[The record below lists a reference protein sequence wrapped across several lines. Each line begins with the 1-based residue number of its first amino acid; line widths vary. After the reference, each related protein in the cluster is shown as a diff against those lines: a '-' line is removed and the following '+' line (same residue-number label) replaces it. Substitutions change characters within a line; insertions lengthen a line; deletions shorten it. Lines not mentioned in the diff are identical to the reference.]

1 MNEEFTVTCEEKDI
15 QNDKEVMF
23 NIQKAMLATLFEGEK
38 INHFQYEYAIELLEK
53 KFRQQ

>member
-1 MNEEFTVTCEEKDI
+1 MNKEFTVVCEDDDI
-15 QNDKEVMF
+15 QNDKEVIF